1 MIVDYLFG
9 GTSMRKGFRKA
20 AALFSALVMSL
31 GTASAVSA
39 DVFAAESA
47 VNGDVAGAFEEEQ
60 VTGDCTWTLD
70 NGVLTVSGN
79 GAMAD
84 YDWDDAAPWVSEDV
98 RKIVVEQG
106 VTVIGSHA
114 FYGCS
119 SDEIIAA
126 DSVAEIRDY
135 AFAFT
140 DISGIDLPQSV
151 ASIGKNAFCSDGQR
165 PDR

>member
-1 MIVDYLFG
+1 MSIICSEVFLGEKDFG
-9 GTSMRKGFRKA
+9 KQLRFFRR
-20 AALFSALVMSL
+20 LLCRSERLPLCRLTF
-31 GTASAVSA
+31 
-39 DVFAAESA
+39 FAAESA

-140 DISGIDLPQSV
+140 DIIGIDLPQSV